1 MKEFMENYVN
11 GFLLLSA
18 PGTLIVYT
26 LIFAALFFVLLKKKN
41 LLSRFPLFIV
51 IAVLVPHVPMQV
63 VFGSFESEM
72 NINLYLAITFICIA
86 FLALSAL
93 CLYIMINVY
102 PVDYGSPFLK
112 KYNAKQLKLIGARR
126 LILTGAIET
135 VIYSIP
141 LIAISVVWIDFLN
154 DAVIQDAQNILEAL
168 ENVLNSLLA
177 PVINIIVIA
186 PTLLFA
192 FMFII
197 PALSS
202 VMFING
208 CVRTAIFTQESVIAK
223 LLMAVL
229 AFIPIVN
236 VFYGFY
242 CLKLISDGLKK
253 EARPC

>member
-1 MKEFMENYVN
+1 ME
-11 GFLLLSA
+11 
-18 PGTLIVYT
+18 
-26 LIFAALFFVLLKKKN
+26 
-41 LLSRFPLFIV
+41 
-51 IAVLVPHVPMQV
+51 
-63 VFGSFESEM
+63 
-72 NINLYLAITFICIA
+72 
-86 FLALSAL
+86 
-93 CLYIMINVY
+93 
-102 PVDYGSPFLK
+102 
-112 KYNAKQLKLIGARR
+112 YNAKQLKLIGARR

-135 VIYSIP
+135 AVYCIP
-141 LIAISVVWIDFLN
+141 LIAIAVVWIDFLN

-168 ENVLNSLLA
+168 ENVLTSLML
-177 PVINIIVIA
+177 PVTSIIVIA

-242 CLKLISDGLKK
+242 CFKLISDGLKK